1 MKEKKVCS
9 VAGCCNPAKT
19 KTFCQVHY
27 ARFHR
32 HGDPLGGGT
41 FQKVEVIEKK
51 CRIEGCTN
59 TYKSGRWCFA
69 HYERFKKYGD
79 PLAGGA
85 FKEPNSEKCKIEGC
99 GKPSLAKCLCSGHY
113 SLFRK
118 YGDPNIAKH
127 KWYKNGRDEWHES
140 STTGYIWRYVG
151 RQDPQA
157 SKHSGYVYQHRVVMS
172 EMIGRLLRGNE
183 NVHHIN
189 GDRKDNRPEN
199 LELWVKSQPPGQRV
213 SDLVDW
219 AKQILEDYKELA

>member
-79 PLAGGA
+79 PLAGGS

-99 GKPSLAKCLCSGHY
+99 GSPPWRSACVQDTTHCFESTATQTSPSTSGT
-113 SLFRK
+113 RTA
-118 YGDPNIAKH
+118 GT
-127 KWYKNGRDEWHES
+127 NGMSQR
-140 STTGYIWRYVG
+140 
-151 RQDPQA
+151 PQA
-157 SKHSGYVYQHRVVMS
+157 TSG
-172 EMIGRLLRGNE
+172 
-183 NVHHIN
+183 
-189 GDRKDNRPEN
+189 
-199 LELWVKSQPPGQRV
+199 
-213 SDLVDW
+213 
-219 AKQILEDYKELA
+219 AT